1 MVEYTIDLRFRGF
14 EIVENRWISENCYHR
29 SDQQFVL
36 GDEGFESTNRI
47 YVWTIEGQR
56 NFFKCLSVLD
66 SGNIYVYLSSNLGDF
81 ESSPQFGRSHGLL
94 CPLYLPETQSDLD
107 ETGETWNGWSTGRV
121 ALRCAQIARQGLQQV
136 SR

>member
-81 ESSPQFGRSHGLL
+81 EAHRS
-94 CPLYLPETQSDLD
+94 LD
-107 ETGETWNGWSTGRV
+107 EVTVCFVHFTSRKRSLTWMRPERLGTGG
-121 ALRCAQIARQGLQQV
+121 QQDA
-136 SR
+136 